1 MLICCSGVSLVQQA
15 LLINNQ
21 LQYIESEL
29 QKAAID
35 QPSWLI
41 VAGHYPVF
49 SAGEHGDT
57 NELKTYLLPL
67 LQKYNVDAYMC
78 GHDHI
83 SEHLE

>member
-1 MLICCSGVSLVQQA
+1 VSLAQQA

-29 QKAAID
+29 QKAAVD